1 MLVSSAYRGQRN
13 VMTLGWHMVM
23 ETEPSLWGCYIWTE
37 DHTRSMVLK
46 SRECVVNVPTVD
58 MINTVVDIGNTSGED
73 IDKFETFGLTARK
86 AKKVS
91 APLIDEC
98 YASFECRQHDTR
110 MVRRYSL
117 FVWEIVAAHVA
128 PSPKNPR
135 TIHYLGQGEFR
146 VAGGRINR
154 RRRFK
159 PEKLV

>member
-1 MLVSSAYRGQRN
+1 
-13 VMTLGWHMVM
+13 MTLGWHMVM
-23 ETEPSLWGCYIWTE
+23 ETKPSLWGCYIWTE
-37 DHTRSMVLK
+37 DHTRSLVLK

-58 MINTVVDIGNTSGED
+58 MINTVVDIGNTTGAV
-73 IDKFETFGLTARK
+73 IDKFETYGLTTRK
-86 AKKVS
+86 AKKVG

-98 YASFECRQHDTR
+98 YASFECRLHDTR
-110 MVRRYSL
+110 MVKRYSL

-135 TIHYLGQGEFR
+135 TIHYLGGGEFR
-146 VAGGRINR
+146 VAGSRINR